1 MVYQSLEATDASIIK
16 QFQQGI
22 ELFESKFTPATNTGQ
37 QLVDA
42 LWICHQEFKV
52 VEKLNFTKRIFLFTD
67 EEMPYTVEADI
78 RAAQQRAE
86 DLSQLN
92 CDLELFPMP
101 KPALLH
107 NADGMPLPPTFN
119 VKKFYAGVIK
129 IDEDEMGADDLL
141 MGIDGAQS
149 RIFEL
154 MRRIRQKEF
163 RKRAQGKCLFSLNP
177 NSQIALSFYS
187 TILPTKK
194 PTPKKV
200 NAENN
205 EQLRSTQRFIC
216 ETTGK
221 TLYKQDIGTYYPLGN
236 EEVKITPDEVLH
248 VKRFGKLGMNLMG
261 FKPKTYLKVYH
272 NTKHSTFVY
281 PDENTIKG
289 SSQCTDALIHEMHR
303 KEKIAIVRVQVRDNA
318 QVRFCALL
326 PSLPKEDDDVA
337 QAGFRLIVLPYA
349 DDIRDL
355 DSIMDAAG
363 FG

>member
-1 MVYQSLEATDASIIK
+1 
-16 QFQQGI
+16 
-22 ELFESKFTPATNTGQ
+22 
-37 QLVDA
+37 
-42 LWICHQEFKV
+42 
-52 VEKLNFTKRIFLFTD
+52 
-67 EEMPYTVEADI
+67 
-78 RAAQQRAE
+78 
-86 DLSQLN
+86 
-92 CDLELFPMP
+92 MP
-101 KPALLH
+101 KPALLY
-107 NADGMPLPPTFN
+107 NADGMAVQPTFN
-119 VKKFYAGVIK
+119 IKKFYAGVIK
-129 IDEDEMGADDLL
+129 IDEDEMGANDLL

-236 EEVKITPDEVLH
+236 EKVKITPEEVLK

-261 FKPKTYLKVYH
+261 FKPKSYLKVYH

-326 PSLPKEDDDVA
+326 PSLPKEGDDVT
-337 QAGFRLIVLPYA
+337 QAGF
-349 DDIRDL
+349 
-355 DSIMDAAG
+355 
-363 FG
+363 